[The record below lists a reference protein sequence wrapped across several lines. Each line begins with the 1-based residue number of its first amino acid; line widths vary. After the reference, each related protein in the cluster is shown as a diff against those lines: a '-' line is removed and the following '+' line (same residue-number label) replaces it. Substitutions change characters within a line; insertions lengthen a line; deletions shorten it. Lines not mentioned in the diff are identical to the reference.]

1 MYLDTSTGNV
11 CPRIE
16 VLLSARSHY
25 VFCPFLSSYHSRSGW
40 VPALYKPFL
49 IDISSHW
56 SNESNGKGHCEQG
69 HDVHGYIRAQLRT
82 DWRCDRWSFTMWRCC
97 GALSCGALSCRPS
110 RSKVSAV
117 PLGSFP
123 CSLAF
128 FCSLHSWLALILRA
142 RRRIYLR
149 NFHNYLVI
157 APAAT
162 WTTQ

>member
-11 CPRIE
+11 FPGIE

-40 VPALYKPFL
+40 MPALYKPFL

-82 DWRCDRWSFTMWRCC
+82 DWRYDRLSFTMWRCC
-97 GALSCGALSCRPS
+97 GALSCRPS
-110 RSKVSAV
+110 RSRVSAV

-123 CSLAF
+123 SSLAF
-128 FCSLHSWLALILRA
+128 FVRFIHDWPSSWEQDDVFIRGISIIIWLLH
-142 RRRIYLR
+142 
-149 NFHNYLVI
+149 
-157 APAAT
+157 
-162 WTTQ
+162 